1 MDEYSPHTK
10 DMAIIKYFDS
20 IVVSLISFYARAWI
34 FNLKQ
39 KRKYK
44 ICMHLLN
51 INSNQVY
58 IYLNNRVF
66 NEHE

>member
-39 KRKYK
+39 KCKYK
-44 ICMHLLN
+44 ICMYLIN
-51 INSNQVY
+51 INLSQVY
-58 IYLNNRVF
+58 IYLNKTVY
-66 NEHE
+66 